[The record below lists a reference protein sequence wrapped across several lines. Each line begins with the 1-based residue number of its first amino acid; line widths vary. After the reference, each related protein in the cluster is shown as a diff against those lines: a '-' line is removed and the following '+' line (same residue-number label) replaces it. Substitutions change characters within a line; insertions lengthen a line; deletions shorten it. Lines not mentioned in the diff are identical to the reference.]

1 MSLFLSLKMAIKSI
15 LSNKLRTFLTMLGI
29 IIGVAAV
36 ITAVGFAEGSTK
48 SITSDLES
56 STQTN
61 MLTVRLMGRITSD
74 VKYEDVAEKLDE
86 ISGIDAYSP
95 AVNGNASIKNDSNT
109 SVTTSY
115 IGTDNNYSLVQDKTI
130 SEGRFLTSFD
140 IDGTLNVAVVGSY
153 IANELFPDNDAVGS
167 YISMSGQKFKIVGI
181 HTQVDGGEENSNDDL
196 IIIPYTVAQRLG
208 RAGSINTIYVR
219 VTNSNEVNLIQN
231 LIENELYSLYK
242 NEDYYNVTS
251 QEAMLETLSS
261 VTGTLSIVLGG
272 IAAISLLVGG
282 IGIMNIMIVSVTE
295 RTREIGIRKA
305 IGAKKNNIL
314 MQFLIEGLILT
325 GLGGILG
332 IALGCLAITII
343 GKLGLVPAVYSIKW
357 ILIAFFVSLLT
368 GIIFGLFPAYKA
380 AKLDP
385 IVALRSM

>member
-1 MSLFLSLKMAIKSI
+1 
-15 LSNKLRTFLTMLGI
+15 MLGI

-140 IDGTLNVAVVGSY
+140 IDGALNVAVVGSY

-167 YISMSGQKFKIVGI
+167 YISMSGQKFKVVGI
-181 HTQVDGGEENSNDDL
+181 LTQIDGGEENSNDDL
-196 IIIPYTVAQRLG
+196 IIIPYTVVQRLG

-219 VTNSNEVNLIQN
+219 VTNSDEVDLIQN

-242 NEDYYNVTS
+242 DEDYYNATS

-314 MQFLIEGLILT
+314 MQFLMEGLILT

-385 IVALRSM
+385 IVALRST

>member
-15 LSNKLRTFLTMLGI
+15 LSNKHRTFLTMLGI

-140 IDGTLNVAVVGSY
+140 IDGALNVAVVGSY

-181 HTQVDGGEENSNDDL
+181 LTQVDGGEENSNDDL

-219 VTNSNEVNLIQN
+219 VTNSDEVDLIQT

-242 NEDYYNVTS
+242 DEDYYNVTS

-385 IVALRSM
+385 IVALRST

>member
-1 MSLFLSLKMAIKSI
+1 MSFFLSLKMAVKSI

-56 STQTN
+56 SIQTN
-61 MLTVRLMGRITSD
+61 VLTVRLMGRITSD

-86 ISGIDAYSP
+86 LSGIDAYSP
-95 AVNGNASIKNDSNT
+95 IVNGNVSIKNDSNT
-109 SVTTSY
+109 NVTTSY
-115 IGTDNNYSLVQDKTI
+115 IGTDNNYSVVQDTTI

-140 IDGTLNVAVVGSY
+140 IDGSLNVAVIGSY
-153 IANELFPDNDAVGS
+153 ISNELFPNNDAVGS
-167 YISMSGQKFKIVGI
+167 YISMSGQKFKVVGI
-181 HTQVDGGEENSNDDL
+181 LTQVDGGEESSKDDL

-208 RAGSINTIYVR
+208 RAGSINTIYVK
-219 VTNSNEVNLIQN
+219 VTNSDEVELVQN
-231 LIENELYSLYK
+231 FIEKELYSLYK
-242 NEDYYNVTS
+242 DEDYYNVTS

-272 IAAISLLVGG
+272 IAAISLIVGG

-325 GLGGILG
+325 GLGGVLGIILG
-332 IALGCLAITII
+332 CIAITII

-385 IVALRSM
+385 IVALRST

>member
-140 IDGTLNVAVVGSY
+140 IDGALNVAVVGSY

-167 YISMSGQKFKIVGI
+167 YISMSGQKFKVVGI
-181 HTQVDGGEENSNDDL
+181 LTQIDGGEENSNDDL

-219 VTNSNEVNLIQN
+219 VTNSNEVDLIQSP
-231 LIENELYSLYK
+231 IENELYSLYK
-242 NEDYYNVTS
+242 DEDYYNVTS

-295 RTREIGIRKA
+295 RTHEIGIRKA

-385 IVALRSM
+385 IVALRST

>member
-140 IDGTLNVAVVGSY
+140 IDGALNVAVVGSY

-181 HTQVDGGEENSNDDL
+181 LTQVDGGEENSNDDL

-219 VTNSNEVNLIQN
+219 VTNSDEVDLIQT

-242 NEDYYNVTS
+242 DEDYYNVTS

-314 MQFLIEGLILT
+314 MHFLIEGLILT

-385 IVALRSM
+385 IVALRST

>member
-140 IDGTLNVAVVGSY
+140 IDGALNVAVVGSY

-181 HTQVDGGEENSNDDL
+181 LTQVDGGEENSNDDL

-219 VTNSNEVNLIQN
+219 VTNSNEVDLIQN

-332 IALGCLAITII
+332 IALGCLSITII

-385 IVALRSM
+385 IVALRST

>member
-140 IDGTLNVAVVGSY
+140 IDGALNVAVVGSY

-181 HTQVDGGEENSNDDL
+181 LTQVDGGEENSNDDL